1 MCIPIVASPLS
12 FSCHV
17 LWSYLR
23 IKGQNV
29 LLQAVELE
37 STIDPSHII
46 HLIRQLLPFQGGQP
60 GTQECNEPIAV
71 PTRENPQED
80 VTATVDIM
88 SSTRDDNCKEPV
100 GEVKP
105 RQPVDNKETCRSDK
119 ICGTHNVPL
128 RASVF
133 REENDK
139 VGADEDSGE
148 EELREQAGCVLWDL
162 AASES
167 QADFLVK
174 LHPMTYTDILY
185 FID

>member
-17 LWSYLR
+17 LWSNLR

-29 LLQAVELE
+29 WLQAVELE

-46 HLIRQLLPFQGGQP
+46 HLIRQLLPVQGGQL
-60 GTQECNEPIAV
+60 GNQECNEPIVV
-71 PTRENPQED
+71 PTQENPQED
-80 VTATVDIM
+80 VTATVDII
-88 SSTRDDNCKEPV
+88 SAQRDDNRKEPI
-100 GEVKP
+100 GEGKT
-105 RQPVDNKETCRSDK
+105 RQPVDNEEACLSDK
-119 ICGTHNVPL
+119 TCGTHNVPL
-128 RASVF
+128 SASVF
-133 REENDK
+133 REESDDK

-167 QADFLVK
+167 QADFLVN
-174 LHPMTYTDILY
+174 YTP
-185 FID
+185 